1 MINLKDERRKIMLS
15 VKEDALLKIDKFVLK
30 TVMESNENISRNYLL
45 IRLTEAL
52 AEALETMDY
61 DVDKIE
67 IKVSNKNKSTTV
79 VLYTRRVS

>member
-1 MINLKDERRKIMLS
+1 MINLKDERRKVMLS
-15 VKEDALLKIDKFVLK
+15 VKEDALLKIDRFVLK

-52 AEALETMDY
+52 AEALETLDY
-61 DVDKIE
+61 DVDRIE
-67 IKVSNKNKSTTV
+67 IKVSNRNKSTTV

>member
-1 MINLKDERRKIMLS
+1 MLS
-15 VKEDALLKIDKFVLK
+15 VKEDALLKIDRFVLK

-52 AEALETMDY
+52 AEALETLDY
-61 DVDKIE
+61 DVDRIE
-67 IKVSNKNKSTTV
+67 IKVSNRNKSTTV